1 MAVNDI
7 FPKHPK
13 HPKHFLPDDT
23 YVILKKMEEWADR
36 EGDFE
41 SLRKEREILDKMKEN
56 NPQMQFLIDRLDGFI
71 DYCRRTG
78 EAISARNKD
87 WKEIRFNCFCHLIS
101 SSMDE
106 RAHYIKR
113 FIYTN
118 FKEKKLKEKL
128 VVDKEYMASVA
139 LKTPKILE
147 GEDKL
152 ALKWSQQLRCI
163 LNDGVVNEEFIYLP
177 AMYLFKMGLLD
188 NSVVFVDTF
197 IGEEEPA
204 LISLQDVT
212 IKKLAEFDDMDFQ
225 KGCREENLDRD
236 MTKFLF
242 HYFGELYNT
251 QFVGYKMESP
261 NPYEGTES
269 PYQITGF
276 MRAFFDDILA
286 LNRFIPLYYKHDDA
300 DTASDEGES
309 PDNEKSTADRAEG
322 LEFHKEILGNM
333 GRRPDLAKFF
343 YIYRSYK
350 LWKYEQAGRVHQS
363 KSAISGWKYTTRAEP
378 YYISEI
384 NNDFSDLFLYADRTD
399 DREYQRTERINQ
411 FRYKTFD
418 NIIFDNEMD
427 EGKGTKSK
435 DVLSLGTLTGILS
448 GNGSY
453 GDELY
458 TLLFVNGD
466 VSLKNALSLS
476 FIWRSRCLAEYNYV
490 YKVLPQASLLKR
502 EILYLAEQIVRRIAL
517 YANFRN
523 GKLDIST
530 FSLCIAHLFWSHTNK
545 KANLTKIIRTATNS
559 QLIGITIPSSGT
571 MKSLVDY
578 ISGNPEAYLV
588 LFKDFL
594 KKSMKVFPWHEN
606 LLEYL
611 KEHASRNN
619 ALALE
624 EKKSF
629 VDFIKAED
637 VDNKSVE
644 TEFQNILKN
653 TALLA
658 PFICYFP
665 STAELSNDNLT
676 QWIYYACIGLYLQ
689 TTVFPHMGNPLKLS
703 LGEARREVH
712 DSRKLSI
719 QSLVK
724 NSKLG
729 ASVPYYHLLFSSD
742 TKRRSIYDVFE
753 VNVFTDVANIQ
764 DHNSPILKLLS
775 SSLSPR
781 AEGLAL
787 LRSMAIFELILD
799 FEPIYNMDV
808 DRMKGRIPCIFD
820 KGDLIR
826 YAEEQQMEEDTASSD
841 VKWLLQCPLHMDS
854 IVT

>member
-1 MAVNDI
+1 MNAVD
-7 FPKHPK
+7 KSS
-13 HPKHFLPDDT
+13 KHFLPDET
-23 YVILKKMEEWADR
+23 YAILKKAEEWADR
-36 EGDFE
+36 ESDFE
-41 SLRKEREILDKMKEN
+41 SLGKERDILLKMREEN
-56 NPQMQFLIDRLDGFI
+56 PKVQFLIDQIDGLI
-71 DYCRRTG
+71 DYCIKNEKAAPATK
-78 EAISARNKD
+78 E
-87 WKEIRFNCFCHLIS
+87 WKEIKFTCFCHLIS

-106 RAHYIKR
+106 HAHHIKR
-113 FIYTN
+113 FIYKN
-118 FKEKKLKEKL
+118 FTERKLKEKL

-286 LNRFIPLYYKHDDA
+286 LNRFIPLYYKQEDA
-300 DTASDEGES
+300 APDKGES
-309 PDNEKSTADRAEG
+309 SDNEKSTEDRAEG

-466 VSLKNALSLS
+466 VSLKNALFLS
-476 FIWRSRCLAEYNYV
+476 FIWRSRCWAEYNYV
-490 YKVLPQASLLKR
+490 YKVLPQASLLKK
-502 EILYLAEQIVRRIAL
+502 EIIYLAEQIVRRIAL
-517 YANFRN
+517 YSNFRM
-523 GKLDIST
+523 GELAIST
-530 FSLCIAHLFWSHTNK
+530 FSLCIAHLFWHHANK
-545 KANLTKIIRTATNS
+545 KANLTKIIRTAVNS
-559 QLIGITIPSSGT
+559 QLIGITIPCSSTT
-571 MKSLVDY
+571 MDLVDF
-578 ISGNPEAYLV
+578 ISLNPEGYLV
-588 LFKDFL
+588 LFREFL
-594 KKSMKVFPWHEN
+594 KKSRTVFPWHEK

-611 KEHASRNN
+611 KKHTSSGNN
-619 ALALE
+619 TLTFD
-624 EKKSF
+624 EKKTF
-629 VDFIKAED
+629 VNFIKAED

-644 TEFQNILKN
+644 TELQNILKN
-653 TALLA
+653 TASLS

-665 STAELSNDNLT
+665 ATAEFSNDNLT
-676 QWIYYACIGLYLQ
+676 QWIFYACIGLYLL
-689 TTVFPHMGNPLKLS
+689 TTVAPHLGKPLNLS

-719 QSLVK
+719 QNLVK

-742 TKRRSIYDVFE
+742 NNRSSIYDVFE
-753 VNVFTDVANIQ
+753 VNIFADVANIQ

-775 SSLSPR
+775 NSSSPR

-799 FEPIYNMDV
+799 FEPIYNLDAPAME
-808 DRMKGRIPCIFD
+808 GTIPSIFD
-820 KGDLIR
+820 KGVLER
-826 YAEEQQMEEDTASSD
+826 YVEEQQMEEDTASSD

>member
-1 MAVNDI
+1 MNAVD
-7 FPKHPK
+7 KSS
-13 HPKHFLPDDT
+13 KHFLPDET
-23 YVILKKMEEWADR
+23 YAILKKAEEWADR
-36 EGDFE
+36 ESDFE
-41 SLRKEREILDKMKEN
+41 SLGKERDILLKMREEN
-56 NPQMQFLIDRLDGFI
+56 PKVQFLIDQIDGLI
-71 DYCRRTG
+71 DYCIKNEKAAPATK
-78 EAISARNKD
+78 E
-87 WKEIRFNCFCHLIS
+87 WKEIKFTCFCHLIS

-106 RAHYIKR
+106 HAHHIKR
-113 FIYTN
+113 FIYKN
-118 FKEKKLKEKL
+118 FTERKLKEKL
-128 VVDKEYMASVA
+128 VIDKEYMASVS
-139 LKTPKILE
+139 LKTPNILE
-147 GEDKL
+147 GKDKQV
-152 ALKWSQQLRCI
+152 LKWSQQLRCI
-163 LNDGVVNEEFIYLP
+163 LNDGEIKEEFIYLP

-212 IKKLAEFDDMDFQ
+212 IKKLAEFDMHFQ
-225 KGCREENLDRD
+225 NECREENLRRD

-242 HYFGELYNT
+242 HYFGDLYNT
-251 QFVGYKMESP
+251 HLVKSKLESD
-261 NPYEGTES
+261 NPYQGKDQ
-269 PYQITGF
+269 PYPITGF
-276 MRAFFDDILA
+276 IRAFFDDILA
-286 LNRFIPLYYKHDDA
+286 LNRFIPLYYKQEDA
-300 DTASDEGES
+300 APDKGES
-309 PDNEKSTADRAEG
+309 SGNEKLTADKPEG
-322 LEFHKEILGNM
+322 LEFHKKILENM
-333 GRRPDLAKFF
+333 GRHPDLAKFF

-350 LWKYEQAGRVHQS
+350 LWKYEQAGRMHQS
-363 KSAISGWKYTTRAEP
+363 KSAISGWKYNARANP

-384 NNDFSDLFLYADRTD
+384 NNLSDLFVSADCTD
-399 DREYQRTERINQ
+399 DKENQRKERVNQ

-466 VSLKNALSLS
+466 VSLKNALFLS
-476 FIWRSRCLAEYNYV
+476 FIWRSRCWAEYNYV

-653 TALLA
+653 TASLA

-689 TTVFPHMGNPLKLS
+689 TTVFPHMGNTLKLS

-775 SSLSPR
+775 NSSSPR

-799 FEPIYNMDV
+799 FEPIYNLDAPAME
-808 DRMKGRIPCIFD
+808 GTIPSIFD
-820 KGDLIR
+820 KGVLER
-826 YAEEQQMEEDTASSD
+826 YVEEQQMEEDTASSD